1 MSGIMKKVLYHWQ
14 LLQTFLLSLMPLQNK
29 IDCLT
34 LERLNTLVYCMR
46 VRPRGS
52 YVIISNDDRSF
63 YIIGTFQSY
72 KPFLLSLMLQQI
84 KIACLSLACLN
95 SLV

>member
-1 MSGIMKKVLYHWQ
+1 MTQ
-14 LLQTFLLSLMPLQNK
+14 QNK
-29 IDCLT
+29 IDCLS

-46 VRPRGS
+46 VRPGACPRGS